1 MPDVMV
7 NWHHGLHLDVILLD
21 VAHISDGMLNLEV
34 SACILVLAA
43 KLMQYALKRGKL
55 CMILS
60 ISVCEVNA
68 CLPEVAAAGILGLHM
83 CCHCY

>member
-34 SACILVLAA
+34 SVCILVLAA
-43 KLMQYALKRGKL
+43 KLMQ
-55 CMILS
+55 
-60 ISVCEVNA
+60 
-68 CLPEVAAAGILGLHM
+68 
-83 CCHCY
+83 